1 MGRLLGGLVG
11 EGLWVGYWV
20 GGEGEGLWVGYWVG
34 WWVRGYG

>member
-1 MGRLLGGLVG
+1 MEVVGGLVG

-34 WWVRGYG
+34 GG